1 MGSAAFIGSALGL
14 SALGN
19 LTGAASARQAAR
31 FNAQVAE
38 NNAELARRQAEDTRQ
53 RGRIE
58 EQRLRVQNAR
68 FRGRQA
74 AALAAGGVDLSS
86 GSPLQVLGDSAAL
99 GELDALQLRAEVER
113 DAFRQRLRRS
123 DFLNEAELSRARG
136 RSALSQGVFR
146 AGGSLLTA
154 GGRVL

>member
-1 MGSAAFIGSALGL
+1 MGSPGFIGAAFGL

-19 LTGAASARQAAR
+19 ALGATSANQAAR

-38 NNAELARRQAEDTRQ
+38 NNAELARRQADDARH

-58 EQRLRVQNAR
+58 EQRLRLENAR

-74 AALAAGGVDLSS
+74 AALAAGGLDVSS
-86 GSPLQVLGDSAAL
+86 GSPLQVLGDSAAF
-99 GELDALQLRAEVER
+99 GELDALQVRANAER
-113 DAFRQRLRRS
+113 EAFGQRLRRS

-136 RSALSQGVFR
+136 RSALTRGVFR
-146 AGGSLLTA
+146 TGGSLLTGA
-154 GGRVL
+154 ARVQ